1 MSNKI
6 NKNKNNK
13 IIMSSQKKP
22 PSCKVVLVG
31 DSGVGKTCIIS
42 RYISGAF
49 NQNSPST
56 NGASYASKLIT
67 FEDINKTI
75 SLDIWD
81 TAGQEKYKSLT
92 KFFYKDAAVAILVY
106 DVTSKSSFE
115 SMKSF
120 WYGQIQDFGSKNI
133 ILGVA
138 GNKCDMYEKEEVNEN
153 EGREFAESIGA
164 FFEITSAKNNTG
176 INELFD
182 SASKKFVYPNGNS
195 SEPKEQKET
204 GTENVKLDEKEH
216 KTQRKRSWC

>member
-1 MSNKI
+1 
-6 NKNKNNK
+6 
-13 IIMSSQKKP
+13 MSSQKKP

-56 NGASYASKLIT
+56 NGASYASKLIN
-67 FEDINKTI
+67 FEDLKKTI

-106 DVTSKSSFE
+106 DVTNKNSFE
-115 SMKSF
+115 SMKNF

-138 GNKCDMYEKEEVNEN
+138 GNKCDMYEKEEVNES
-153 EGREFAESIGA
+153 EGKAFAESIGA

-182 SASKKFVYPNGNS
+182 TASNKFVYPNGTSN
-195 SEPKEQKET
+195 EQKDQKEL
-204 GTENVKLDEKEH
+204 GNESVKLDEKEH
-216 KTQRKRSWC
+216 KVQKKKSWC

>member
-1 MSNKI
+1 
-6 NKNKNNK
+6 
-13 IIMSSQKKP
+13 MSSQKKP

-56 NGASYASKLIT
+56 NGASYASKLIN
-67 FEDINKTI
+67 FEDLKKTI

-106 DVTSKSSFE
+106 DVTNRKSFE
-115 SMKSF
+115 SMKNF

-153 EGREFAESIGA
+153 EGKEFAESIGA

-176 INELFD
+176 INELFET
-182 SASKKFVYPNGNS
+182 ASNKFVYPNGNS
-195 SEPKEQKET
+195 NEQKDQKES
-204 GTENVKLDEKEH
+204 GNESVKLDEKEH
-216 KTQRKRSWC
+216 KVQKKRSWC

>member
-1 MSNKI
+1 
-6 NKNKNNK
+6 
-13 IIMSSQKKP
+13 MSSQKKP

-56 NGASYASKLIT
+56 NGASYASKLIN
-67 FEDINKTI
+67 FEELKKTI

-106 DVTSKSSFE
+106 DVTNRNSFE
-115 SMKSF
+115 SMKNF

-153 EGREFAESIGA
+153 EGKEFAESIGA

-182 SASKKFVYPNGNS
+182 TASNKFVYPNGNS
-195 SEPKEQKET
+195 NEQKDQKEL
-204 GTENVKLDEKEH
+204 GNESVKLDEKEH
-216 KTQRKRSWC
+216 KVQKKKSGC

>member
-1 MSNKI
+1 
-6 NKNKNNK
+6 
-13 IIMSSQKKP
+13 MSSQKKP

-67 FEDINKTI
+67 FEDLKKSI

-106 DVTSKSSFE
+106 DVTNRNSFE
-115 SMKSF
+115 SMKNF

-153 EGREFAESIGA
+153 EGKEFAESIGA

-176 INELFD
+176 INELFET
-182 SASKKFVYPNGNS
+182 ASNKFVYPNGNS
-195 SEPKEQKET
+195 NEQKDQKES
-204 GTENVKLDEKEH
+204 GNESVKLDEKEH
-216 KTQRKRSWC
+216 KVQKKRSWC

>member
-1 MSNKI
+1 
-6 NKNKNNK
+6 
-13 IIMSSQKKP
+13 MSSQKKP

-67 FEDINKTI
+67 FEDLKKTI

-106 DVTSKSSFE
+106 DVTNRNSFE
-115 SMKSF
+115 SMKNF

-153 EGREFAESIGA
+153 EGKAFAESIGA

-182 SASKKFVYPNGNS
+182 TASNKFVYPNGTSN
-195 SEPKEQKET
+195 EQKDQKEL
-204 GTENVKLDEKEH
+204 GNDSVKLDEKEH
-216 KTQRKRSWC
+216 KVQKKRSWC

>member
-1 MSNKI
+1 
-6 NKNKNNK
+6 
-13 IIMSSQKKP
+13 MSSQKKP

-56 NGASYASKLIT
+56 NGASYASKLIN
-67 FEDINKTI
+67 FEDLKKTI

-106 DVTSKSSFE
+106 DVTNKNSFE
-115 SMKSF
+115 SMKNF

-153 EGREFAESIGA
+153 EGKAFAESIGA

-182 SASKKFVYPNGNS
+182 TASNKFVYPNGNS
-195 SEPKEQKET
+195 NEQKDQKES
-204 GTENVKLDEKEH
+204 GNESVKLDEKEH
-216 KTQRKRSWC
+216 KVQKKRSWC

>member
-1 MSNKI
+1 
-6 NKNKNNK
+6 
-13 IIMSSQKKP
+13 MSSQKKP

-56 NGASYASKLIT
+56 NGASYASKLIN
-67 FEDINKTI
+67 FEDLKKTI

-106 DVTSKSSFE
+106 DVTNKNSFE
-115 SMKSF
+115 SMKNF

-153 EGREFAESIGA
+153 EGKEFAESIGA

-176 INELFD
+176 INELFET
-182 SASKKFVYPNGNS
+182 ASNKFVYPNGNS
-195 SEPKEQKET
+195 NEQKDQKEI
-204 GTENVKLDEKEH
+204 GNDSVKLDEKEH
-216 KTQRKRSWC
+216 KVQKKRSWC

>member
-1 MSNKI
+1 
-6 NKNKNNK
+6 
-13 IIMSSQKKP
+13 MSSQKKP

-56 NGASYASKLIT
+56 NGASYASKLIN
-67 FEDINKTI
+67 FEDLKKTI

-92 KFFYKDAAVAILVY
+92 KFFYKDVAVAILVY
-106 DVTSKSSFE
+106 DVTNKNSFE
-115 SMKSF
+115 SMKNF

-153 EGREFAESIGA
+153 EGKEFAESIGA

-176 INELFD
+176 INELFET
-182 SASKKFVYPNGNS
+182 ASNKFVYPNGNS
-195 SEPKEQKET
+195 NEQKDQKES
-204 GTENVKLDEKEH
+204 GNESVKLDEKEH
-216 KTQRKRSWC
+216 KVQKKRSWC

>member
-1 MSNKI
+1 
-6 NKNKNNK
+6 
-13 IIMSSQKKP
+13 MSSQKKP

-67 FEDINKTI
+67 FEDLKKTI

-106 DVTSKSSFE
+106 DVTNRNSFE
-115 SMKSF
+115 SMKNF
-120 WYGQIQDFGSKNI
+120 WYGQIKDFGSKNI

-138 GNKCDMYEKEEVNEN
+138 GNKCDMYDKEEVNES
-153 EGREFAESIGA
+153 EGKAFAESIGA

-176 INELFD
+176 INELFNT
-182 SASKKFVYPNGNS
+182 SSNKFVYPNGTSN
-195 SEPKEQKET
+195 EQKDQKEL
-204 GTENVKLDEKEH
+204 GNDSVKLDEKEH
-216 KTQRKRSWC
+216 KVQKKRSWC

>member
-1 MSNKI
+1 MASV
-6 NKNKNNK
+6 
-13 IIMSSQKKP
+13 KKP
-22 PSCKVVLVG
+22 PSCKVVLLG

-49 NQNSPST
+49 DQNSPST
-56 NGASYASKLIT
+56 NGASYASKIIN
-67 FEDINKTI
+67 FEDLNKTI

-106 DVTSKSSFE
+106 DTTHKESFE
-115 SMKSF
+115 NMTKY
-120 WYGQIQDFGSKNI
+120 WYEQLQEFGSKNL

-153 EGREFAESIGA
+153 EAKQFAESIGA

-176 INELFD
+176 INDLFMK
-182 SASKKFVYPNGNS
+182 AANKYVNPNSKGDLGEEKEKSNS
-195 SEPKEQKET
+195 
-204 GTENVKLDEKEH
+204 GNVKLDEKEQ
-216 KTQRKRSWC
+216 KTKKKKSWC

>member
-1 MSNKI
+1 
-6 NKNKNNK
+6 
-13 IIMSSQKKP
+13 MSSQKKP

-67 FEDINKTI
+67 FDELKKSI

-106 DVTSKSSFE
+106 DVTNRNSFE
-115 SMKSF
+115 SMKNF

-138 GNKCDMYEKEEVNEN
+138 GNKCDMYDKEEVNES
-153 EGREFAESIGA
+153 EGKAFAESIGA

-176 INELFD
+176 INELFNT
-182 SASKKFVYPNGNS
+182 SSNKFVYPNGTSN
-195 SEPKEQKET
+195 EQKDQKEL
-204 GTENVKLDEKEH
+204 GNDSVKLDEKEH
-216 KTQRKRSWC
+216 KVQKKRSWC

>member
-1 MSNKI
+1 MSTAR
-6 NKNKNNK
+6 
-13 IIMSSQKKP
+13 KP
-22 PSCKVVLVG
+22 PCCKVVLLG

-49 NQNSPST
+49 DNNSPST
-56 NGASYASKLIT
+56 NGASYASKILT
-67 FEDINKTI
+67 FENLNKTI

-106 DVTSKSSFE
+106 DITKKDSFE
-115 SMKSF
+115 NMKGY
-120 WYGQIQDFGSKNI
+120 WYEQLQEFGSKKI

-153 EGREFAESIGA
+153 EAKEFAEKIGA

-176 INELFD
+176 ITDLFMN
-182 SASKKFVYPNGNS
+182 AANRFVDPNYKGNS
-195 SEPKEQKET
+195 GEGKDQGEQ
-204 GTENVKLDEKEH
+204 GDGNIKLDDKQNKKEKKE
-216 KTQRKRSWC
+216 KLLLI